1 MEKYEEIISKLEVM
15 IANDLDN
22 KQDSG
27 LIKEI
32 NSLVEKTEN
41 GYFDMN

>member
-1 MEKYEEIISKLEVM
+1 MEKYEEIICKLEGMLADVE
-15 IANDLDN
+15 D
-22 KQDSG
+22 KQNCT